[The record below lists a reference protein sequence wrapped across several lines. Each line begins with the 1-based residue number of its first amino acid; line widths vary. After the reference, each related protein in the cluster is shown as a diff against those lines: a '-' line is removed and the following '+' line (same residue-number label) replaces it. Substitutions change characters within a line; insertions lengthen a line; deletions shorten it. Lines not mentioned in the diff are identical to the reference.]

1 MWKTKTTSIHF
12 MQKVLY
18 ELKGS
23 NFESSLD
30 FIFKKAN
37 VRSIYIYS
45 WYFLEGCQYSIL
57 WNFVTRIMN
66 WNLCSSFFLWA
77 YCVHWMHYKDEN
89 ITRNIFMNLI
99 LAKELPFKLLII
111 KEACHALH
119 IITLKKVMIAIY
131 SQMMNE

>member
-1 MWKTKTTSIHF
+1 MSS
-12 MQKVLY
+12 KVQI
-18 ELKGS
+18 LKVS
-23 NFESSLD
+23 WI

-77 YCVHWMHYKDEN
+77 YCVHWMHYKDEKHHTEYFYESHPCKRAPIQTVN
-89 ITRNIFMNLI
+89 YKRSMSCSPHYNPKKGNDRNLFPND
-99 LAKELPFKLLII
+99 ERVD
-111 KEACHALH
+111 
-119 IITLKKVMIAIY
+119 TLCDW
-131 SQMMNE
+131 

>member
-1 MWKTKTTSIHF
+1 MSSKAQIL
-12 MQKVLY
+12 KV
-18 ELKGS
+18 S
-23 NFESSLD
+23 WI
-30 FIFKKAN
+30 FISKKAN
-37 VRSIYIYS
+37 VLIFVLLYFYFSECYELYIYS

-66 WNLCSSFFLWA
+66 WNLCSSFFFLWA

-99 LAKELPFKLLII
+99 LVKELPFKLLII

-119 IITLKKVMIAIY
+119 IITLKRVMIAFY
-131 SQMMNE
+131 SKMMKE